1 MVTGSK
7 IKSHF
12 ELVDESFELKA
23 IDQLCLTAQI
33 SEYSFSFSVIDWS
46 NSKQLLLKDYQL
58 DEQKKDIKLLT
69 FLEAIFEQN
78 NFLSKPFKKISL
90 GISNN
95 LYTFVPAPFFESN
108 LAKNYLQLNCKL
120 SENDEILFAGMKNMS
135 AYCIFAIDKKIKSF
149 FDYQFT
155 EVKYLHQ
162 TMILNDAIL
171 NNFKNKET
179 QTVLINIR
187 KNDFDTIVIKN
198 KQTELVNTFPF
209 TNADDFLFYLL
220 YVLEQL
226 SINPDKQ
233 EVLISGELLKN
244 SSIYERLIKYIRNI
258 NFINRNKNIDYSYK
272 FNEVPEHFYYSLLN
286 QYQEF

>member
-12 ELVDESFELKA
+12 ELVDESFEQKA

-33 SEYSFSFSVIDWS
+33 SDYSFSFSVIDWS
-46 NSKQLLLKDYQL
+46 NSKQLLLKDYRL
-58 DEQKKDIKLLT
+58 DEQTRDTTLLG

-78 NFLSKPFKKISL
+78 NFLSKPYKKISI
-90 GISNN
+90 GISHN
-95 LYTFVPAPFFESN
+95 LYTFVPTPLFDSN
-108 LAKNYLQLNCKL
+108 SAKKYLQLNCKL
-120 SENDEILFAGMKNMS
+120 AENDEVLFAAMKNMS
-135 AYCIFAIDKKIKSF
+135 AHCIFAIDKKIKSF

-155 EVKYLHQ
+155 GAKYLHQ
-162 TMILNDAIL
+162 TIILSDAIL

-179 QTVLINIR
+179 QSVIINIR
-187 KNDFDTIVIKN
+187 KSDFDTIIIKN
-198 KQTELVNTFPF
+198 KQTELVNTFQF
-209 TNADDFLFYLL
+209 SNADDLLFHLL

-233 EVLISGELLKN
+233 DVLICGEILKN
-244 SSIYERLIKYIRNI
+244 SSIYERLAKYIRNVH
-258 NFINRNKNIDYSYK
+258 FINRNKNIEYSYK

>member
-12 ELVDESFELKA
+12 ELVDESFGQKA

-33 SEYSFSFSVIDWS
+33 SDFSFSFSIIDWS
-46 NSKQLLLKDYQL
+46 NSKQLLLKDYRL
-58 DEQKKDIKLLT
+58 EEQAKATNYLS

-78 NFLSKPFKKISL
+78 NFLSKPFKKVSIS
-90 GISNN
+90 INN
-95 LYTFVPAPFFESN
+95 SLYTFVPSPLFDASSAE
-108 LAKNYLQLNCKL
+108 KYLKLNCKI
-120 SENDEILFAGMKNMS
+120 SQNDEVQYASMKNMN

-149 FDYQFT
+149 FDYQFPGA
-155 EVKYLHQ
+155 KYLHQ
-162 TMILNDAIL
+162 SMVLSDAVL
-171 NNFKNKET
+171 NNFKNKE
-179 QTVLINIR
+179 QQSVIINIR
-187 KNDFDTIVIKN
+187 KNDFDALIINDK
-198 KQTELVNTFPF
+198 KTELINTFHY
-209 TNADDFLFYLL
+209 TNADDLLFHLL

-233 EVLISGELLKN
+233 EVLVCGEILKN
-244 SSIYERLIKYIRNI
+244 SAVYERLVKYIRHV
-258 NFINRNKNIDYSYK
+258 NFINRNNSIEYSYK